1 MKFVWSVLIQDDDC
15 SNCEEDDEENEKD
28 KAEQYTTHSTT
39 DTCFLDSVRKIKD
52 KKDEKHFILTVHRC
66 QRKEKTRKNASTQAT
81 ILARLEG
88 EKDEEN
94 ELILL

>member
-1 MKFVWSVLIQDDDC
+1 MMIVAIARKMMRRTKRIKRNSIPHIRRQIPVFLILL
-15 SNCEEDDEENEKD
+15 K
-28 KAEQYTTHSTT
+28 
-39 DTCFLDSVRKIKD
+39 KIKD